1 MYNFKIF
8 GNNSNVRMVA
18 MKKILKVMLVLVF
31 AITLAGCSCMQK
43 TAKDRVEEFLDQY
56 RNLSANVLGDLDEV
70 IDAETTLSEEQK
82 EKYRDVLKKQYSDLK
97 YEITNEEYDGDT
109 AVVEAKITVYDL
121 YKAQKDASTYLE
133 NNRDEFNDENGSYD
147 SSKFMDYRLEEMQNM
162 NDTVE
167 YTINFNL
174 TKDDDGNW
182 QISELSKEDLEKIHG
197 IYNYDSE

>member
-133 NNRDEFNDENGSYD
+133 NNRDEFNDENGTYD

-182 QISELSKEDLEKIHG
+182 QISELSQEDLEKIHG